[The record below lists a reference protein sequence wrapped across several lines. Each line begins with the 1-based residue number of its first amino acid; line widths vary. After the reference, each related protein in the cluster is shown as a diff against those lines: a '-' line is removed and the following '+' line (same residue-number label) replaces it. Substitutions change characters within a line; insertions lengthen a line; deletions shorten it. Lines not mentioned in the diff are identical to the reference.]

1 MAKVDVTARSN
12 YLFKPKKKKR
22 DFVNKWQD
30 HEKLKVK
37 I

>member
-1 MAKVDVTARSN
+1 MAKVDVTARTN
-12 YLFKPKKKKR
+12 YLFKPKKKR
-22 DFVNKWQD
+22 DFVNKSQD